1 MEKQNVLDDV
11 KRILDNDEV
20 ILRNIKP
27 NKKRFILISNLSFAI
42 FFLLFIIPFTIIGI
56 GGIVGFIS
64 FTNET
69 GEKDL
74 LGPIMFLVF
83 ASLPL
88 IFFLIKIISVF
99 PIYKNTYYFVTNK
112 RIIIRSGFIGVDYKA
127 LSLKNIIV
135 TNVRVDFLDK
145 LVNPNPGSIIFGSAA
160 TQLSADQNSK
170 VSSFMFAHIDNPYDE
185 YKAIKEIIDAES
197 AK

>member
-88 IFFLIKIISVF
+88 IFFLIKIICF
-99 PIYKNTYYFVTNK
+99 PETFSLVAVT
-112 RIIIRSGFIGVDYKA
+112 GPVL
-127 LSLKNIIV
+127 LSSHSL
-135 TNVRVDFLDK
+135 
-145 LVNPNPGSIIFGSAA
+145 
-160 TQLSADQNSK
+160 Q
-170 VSSFMFAHIDNPYDE
+170 
-185 YKAIKEIIDAES
+185 
-197 AK
+197 